1 MPILSTFL
9 TQLKCALEIFK
20 SNSLRHPHLREPKT
34 PADSVARD
42 SISSPDSSPSEKG
55 LVPFKVL
62 LIGRTVAVSFNASKD
77 HMTSHDHLNDL
88 TSSYEDVQS
97 DSCNGAVTPILH
109 VLLYNP
115 LLTIQM
121 DQECSKSEMSCFNMA
136 ALYSHQLTS
145 VCECTYIHCIRNVI
159 VVQYIYLYQFN
170 DHHNHILLPVFH
182 YNHLWLSKQWLLRML

>member
-20 SNSLRHPHLREPKT
+20 SNSLRHPHLRDPKA

-145 VCECTYIHCIRNVI
+145 VCECTYTLYKKCCCTVHISVSTIIIIISSCLYFII
-159 VVQYIYLYQFN
+159 TSYLNNAWF
-170 DHHNHILLPVFH
+170 
-182 YNHLWLSKQWLLRML
+182 LRML